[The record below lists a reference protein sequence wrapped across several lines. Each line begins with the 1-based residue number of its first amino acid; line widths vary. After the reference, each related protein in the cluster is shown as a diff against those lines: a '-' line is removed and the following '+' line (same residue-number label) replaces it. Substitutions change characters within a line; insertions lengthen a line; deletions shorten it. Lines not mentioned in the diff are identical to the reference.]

1 MPLEPSPEI
10 VAAVMESSAKYG
22 VEPALIIAH
31 MRRESA
37 FKPMAYRAEPQINDA
52 SMGLMQVLLKTA
64 QWIMADKTITQQQLY
79 NIKFNVDVG
88 TKYISMNMKRYKG
101 DYHKAIAAYNAGS
114 ARYKKGTNIFIN
126 QPYVDFVYGWYI
138 RYKEKYQPGGG
149 ALVMGAAIVAMMA
162 LI

>member
-1 MPLEPSPEI
+1 MPTKPSPEI
-10 VAAVMESSAKYG
+10 VNVVMKSAAKYG

-37 FKPMAYRAEPQINDA
+37 FKPMAFRAEPQINDA

-64 QWIMADKTITQQQLY
+64 HWIMKDETITREQLY
-79 NIKFNVDVG
+79 NIQFNVDVG
-88 TKYISMNMKRYKG
+88 TKYISMNMKRYKN

-114 ARYKKGTNIFIN
+114 ARYKKGTRIFIN

-138 RYKEKYQPGGG
+138 RYKEEYNQGGG
-149 ALVMGAAIVAMMA
+149 TLTVLAIIAMMV